1 VESRRLWVALV
12 PLVTTSR
19 AAASRGESKFAMAG
33 DRGTAALPF
42 ELIDNRVFVE
52 VGLNGQGPFHF
63 ILDTGAGG
71 FSLADLEAAN

>member
-1 VESRRLWVALV
+1 VESRRLWVALL
-12 PLVTTSR
+12 PLVATSL
-19 AAASRGESKFAMAG
+19 AAASRGESKFSMAG

-52 VGLNGQGPFHF
+52 VRVNGQGPFHF
-63 ILDTGAGG
+63 IGAGG